1 MVFLFVVLIIILLLV
16 VVSYSNLELEIINID
31 FNSQNKKKLN
41 SNYKYIIRLKIL
53 SKITILK
60 ITFTQNKIEKIL
72 SKIDVDKKIEKFEE
86 KIQEKRYN
94 AYLKFLKTIGEELLK
109 EINIKSMEINIVICT
124 ENALLTS
131 MIVSIV
137 SSVISII
144 MSIKYNGKEK
154 FIYQIKPMF
163 SNQNLINVKFA
174 GIFQIKMIHIIHA
187 ICIVKKKWRSD
198 KYERTSDRR
207 TYDYSYE

>member
-1 MVFLFVVLIIILLLV
+1 MVFLFVVLIILLLV

-94 AYLKFLKTIGEELLK
+94 SYLKFLKTIGEELLK

>member
-1 MVFLFVVLIIILLLV
+1 MVFLFVVLIILLLV

-94 AYLKFLKTIGEELLK
+94 SYLKFLKTIGEELLK
-109 EINIKSMEINIVICT
+109 KINIKSMEINIVICT

>member
-60 ITFTQNKIEKIL
+60 IIFTQNKIEKIL

-94 AYLKFLKTIGEELLK
+94 AYLNFLKTIGEELLK
-109 EINIKSMEINIVICT
+109 EINIKSMKINIVICT

-198 KYERTSDRR
+198 KYERTSDRG

>member
-1 MVFLFVVLIIILLLV
+1 
-16 VVSYSNLELEIINID
+16 
-31 FNSQNKKKLN
+31 
-41 SNYKYIIRLKIL
+41 
-53 SKITILK
+53 ILK

-72 SKIDVDKKIEKFEE
+72 SKIDVDKKIEIFEE
-86 KIQEKRYN
+86 IIQEKRNN
-94 AYLKFLKTIGEELLK
+94 AYLNFLKTIGEELLK

-198 KYERTSDRR
+198 KYERTSDRG

>member
-94 AYLKFLKTIGEELLK
+94 SYLKFLKTIGEELLK
-109 EINIKSMEINIVICT
+109 EINIKSIEINIVICT

-198 KYERTSDRR
+198 KYERTSDRG

>member
-94 AYLKFLKTIGEELLK
+94 AYLNFLKTIGEELLK

-198 KYERTSDRR
+198 KYERTSDRG